1 MVKKSPVKKPVVA
14 PPTRVYR
21 VIAVTF
27 LLAAIGLFGAVMYVA
42 FARATIIIKPKKE
55 VLTTEFVTTM
65 KQEPVASEVRGL
77 VFEQTVEEKKRF
89 SVTGE
94 GGEETPTQAR
104 GEVIIVN
111 NTVTDQPLVKTTRL
125 LTPDNKLFRIDETI
139 VVPGRGKI
147 TVAMHADFLGKEGEI
162 PPTRFTIPGLRENL
176 RDKIY
181 AENATPTC
189 CGTRVIRRL
198 TGEDL
203 KKAEEEFT
211 KELIGAVSSDMRLQ
225 AVAQKLD
232 GELFTTEVRRKEFDA
247 NVGEE
252 RDSFVLTLAI
262 KVTSLF
268 YDDEA
273 LAATSRT
280 NLRNLAGDERELI
293 ELDPARIEITA
304 ENIDVN
310 HGTAQLHIK
319 APAILVLRTE
329 SALFDLARLAGLP
342 REAVR
347 AYFERFQSIDSVD
360 IKFNPP
366 WQTRLP
372 RFRDRIRIKIAD

>member
-1 MVKKSPVKKPVVA
+1 MVKKSPVKKSVVA

-21 VIAVTF
+21 IIAVTF

-42 FARATIIIKPKKE
+42 FARATIVIKPKKE

-65 KQEPVASEVRGL
+65 KREPAVGEVRGL

-94 GGEETPTQAR
+94 GSEETPTQAR
-104 GEVIIVN
+104 GEVTII
-111 NTVTDQPLVKTTRL
+111 NTTSNDQPLVKTTRL
-125 LTPDNKLFRIDETI
+125 LTADNKLFRIDET
-139 VVPGRGKI
+139 VLVPGRSKI
-147 TVAMHADFLGKEGEI
+147 NVAMHADLPGKEGEI
-162 PPTRFTIPGLRENL
+162 PPTRFTIPGLRENV

-181 AENATPTC
+181 AESATPTC
-189 CGTRVIRRL
+189 CGTRTIRRL
-198 TGEDL
+198 TDEDFQ
-203 KKAEEEFT
+203 KAEEEFT
-211 KELIGAVSSDMRLQ
+211 KELIAAVSSDMRLQ
-225 AVAQKLD
+225 AVAEKLD
-232 GELFTTEVRRKEFDA
+232 GELFTTEVRRKEFSA
-247 NVGEE
+247 KAGEE
-252 RDSFVLTLAI
+252 HDSFVLTLAI
-262 KVTSLF
+262 KATGLF

-273 LAATSRT
+273 LAAVSRA
-280 NLRNLAGDERELI
+280 NLRNLAGDERELV

-304 ENIDVN
+304 ENIDAN
-310 HGTAQLHIK
+310 RGTAQLHIK

-347 AYFERFQSIDSVD
+347 AYFERFQSIESVD

-372 RFRDRIRIKIAD
+372 RLRDRIKIRIAD